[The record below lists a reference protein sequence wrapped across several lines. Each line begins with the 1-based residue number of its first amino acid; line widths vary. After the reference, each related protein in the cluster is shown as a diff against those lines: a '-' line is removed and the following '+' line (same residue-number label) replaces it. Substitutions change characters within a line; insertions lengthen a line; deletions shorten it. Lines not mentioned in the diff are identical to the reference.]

1 MEAARFLRD
10 LIEALP
16 YKIHTVL
23 TDNGIQFT
31 NHKSDRCTFPHIF
44 DRVCEDNDIEHRLS
58 KVNHPWSN
66 DQVER
71 MNRTLEEATVK
82 RYHDD
87 IAKATCCV
95 IIQVMTYPLKFRQK
109 VFATKKKF
117 KLTFEQTSERFDI
130 PIRTLFRWQ
139 KKIQPCLRRNKPA
152 TKLDM
157 DRLAKDVQRAPD
169 DYQWERAKRLNVSQR
184 TIGYGL
190 KRLGMTYKKRSNAPK
205 RIKRRMSP
213 SKKDKCLSIARA
225 CHGHIDVIGAIVGL
239 TF

>member
-1 MEAARFLRD
+1 MYARETGNRKKTFKSYPIGYFHLDIAEASSAQGKLRLFVAIDRTSKFTFVRSSEKASKMEAARFLRD

-87 IAKATCCV
+87 IN
-95 IIQVMTYPLKFRQK
+95 P
-109 VFATKKKF
+109 
-117 KLTFEQTSERFDI
+117 
-130 PIRTLFRWQ
+130 
-139 KKIQPCLRRNKPA
+139 
-152 TKLDM
+152 
-157 DRLAKDVQRAPD
+157 
-169 DYQWERAKRLNVSQR
+169 VS
-184 TIGYGL
+184 IY
-190 KRLGMTYKKRSNAPK
+190 
-205 RIKRRMSP
+205 I
-213 SKKDKCLSIARA
+213 
-225 CHGHIDVIGAIVGL
+225 
-239 TF
+239 

>member
-1 MEAARFLRD
+1 MWASPVVVIQPFSDLCLGILPAVKCVQIDTFILQAALQT
-10 LIEALP
+10 L
-16 YKIHTVL
+16 
-23 TDNGIQFT
+23 N
-31 NHKSDRCTFPHIF
+31 
-44 DRVCEDNDIEHRLS
+44 ED
-58 KVNHPWSN
+58 V
-66 DQVER
+66 
-71 MNRTLEEATVK
+71 
-82 RYHDD
+82 

-95 IIQVMTYPLKFRQK
+95 IIQVMTYPLKLRQK

-190 KRLGMTYKKRSNAPK
+190 KRLGMTYKKNARTPQ
-205 RIKRRMSP
+205 SE
-213 SKKDKCLSIARA
+213 
-225 CHGHIDVIGAIVGL
+225 
-239 TF
+239 